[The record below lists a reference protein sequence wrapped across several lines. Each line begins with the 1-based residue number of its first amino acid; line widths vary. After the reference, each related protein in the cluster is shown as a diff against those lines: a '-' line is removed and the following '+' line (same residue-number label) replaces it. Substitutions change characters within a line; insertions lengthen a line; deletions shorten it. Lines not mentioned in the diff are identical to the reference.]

1 MFCPRRAFACS
12 REQKS
17 CRTLKIPA
25 NETSSRHQQM
35 IWRLLKTTSSN
46 NNKNKDS
53 GCPCENSRVLKS
65 ITARKLGTES
75 ATIREEDGNS
85 VTLCASLEAAS
96 ACEEHFGG
104 DDTCNRRGE
113 RRGSEVGRFPSTP
126 SPPRPPVASSTPLQS
141 SVWLQEERRG
151 LQQVRRRMAR
161 RVEADETCG
170 RGMWRVGGA
179 HPPNALRN
187 RIASSSCGEE
197 VGSDGAA
204 GHRLTFGLLS
214 PTVTREGVGTFS
226 ACTRS
231 YIEYIR
237 TRSFLLTIN
246 SRTGRQEKGSVDF
259 SQRMDFSVHRF
270 FL

>member
-1 MFCPRRAFACS
+1 
-12 REQKS
+12 
-17 CRTLKIPA
+17 
-25 NETSSRHQQM
+25 
-35 IWRLLKTTSSN
+35 
-46 NNKNKDS
+46 
-53 GCPCENSRVLKS
+53 
-65 ITARKLGTES
+65 
-75 ATIREEDGNS
+75 
-85 VTLCASLEAAS
+85 
-96 ACEEHFGG
+96 
-104 DDTCNRRGE
+104 
-113 RRGSEVGRFPSTP
+113 
-126 SPPRPPVASSTPLQS
+126 
-141 SVWLQEERRG
+141 
-151 LQQVRRRMAR
+151 MAR

-204 GHRLTFGLLS
+204 RHRLTFGLLS

-246 SRTGRQEKGSVDF
+246 SRSTSAQLPASIGSYILMSGAYSKKVTFCPKKPLPTPFKKKPPYFFGGWCRAEFLKFSKSSKVGSQWLARRAASSPSKISKITLVTTSLTRCVCLYRPHLFASHIDARARELRETSVCIKWNCDF
-259 SQRMDFSVHRF
+259 HSSRVSTFQDFQDHPRRHSHM
-270 FL
+270 